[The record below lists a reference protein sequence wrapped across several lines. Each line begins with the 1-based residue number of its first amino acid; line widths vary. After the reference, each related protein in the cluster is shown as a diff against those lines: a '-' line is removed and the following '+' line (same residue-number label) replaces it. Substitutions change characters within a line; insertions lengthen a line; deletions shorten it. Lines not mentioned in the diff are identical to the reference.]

1 MSFTVTESFVQQYSA
16 NFHILG
22 QQMPSRL
29 ESTVR
34 MEPGIVGQSKTV
46 ERLGAA
52 EAQQI
57 NNRHADTSYV
67 AVPHSRRWIDLTDY
81 SWAELVDEMD
91 KIKMLADPTSP
102 YLQLGRAALNRKKD
116 DVIIAAARGSAR
128 VGTGSS
134 ATTVALPSAQK
145 IAVATSGLTIAK
157 LLTAKQILDAAEL
170 DEEMGP
176 TATGQM
182 QTDRVCVVSSQQ
194 IANLLNT
201 TEVKSADFNT
211 VRALAQGQI
220 DTFLGFKFIR
230 TERLPKVST
239 SRFCIAYCRKAL
251 ALGIGMDVATSI
263 DKLPTKNLSVQVY
276 ARESLGAVRVEDAGV
291 VEIACLE
298 S

>member
-1 MSFTVTESFVQQYSA
+1 MSFTITEAFVQQYGA

-46 ERLGAA
+46 ERLGSA

-67 AVPHSRRWIDLTDY
+67 TVPHSRRWIDLTDY

-102 YLQLGRAALNRKKD
+102 YLTLGRAALNRKKD
-116 DVIIAAARGSAR
+116 DVIIAAARGTAR
-128 VGTGSS
+128 TGAAGAS
-134 ATTVALPSAQK
+134 TVALPSAQK
-145 IAVATSGLTIAK
+145 IAVGSSGLTIAK
-157 LLTAKQILDAAEL
+157 LLTAKQILDIAEL

-182 QTDRVCVVSSQQ
+182 QTDRVCVVSAQQ

-201 TEVKSADFNT
+201 TEIKSADFNT

-230 TERLPKVST
+230 TERVPKVST
-239 SRFCIAYCRKAL
+239 SRFCLAYCRKAM
-251 ALGIGMDVATSI
+251 ALGIGMDIRTSI
-263 DKLPTKNLSVQVY
+263 DTLPTKNLSVQVY